1 VHPLLVALAKW
12 PGRQPTK
19 ALLAARG
26 YALPDRYRGIILAN
40 LDRPNGADLDHYW
53 DEVAKE
59 YICAA
64 GRVNS
69 NHRAFSGETSYRSAY
84 LDGLAAASRSDGS
97 GTPTRSLHAGLRQLL
112 IEGGKPG
119 NELWPRTA
127 DQLESSKASEIK
139 HFEISASEWT
149 RTKADLSKHLSM
161 LAESRGFEPH
171 RKKWRKKFGAALE
184 FRCFMDTGSRSTWSF
199 QLPLVFEMEHSAAK
213 DLVLS
218 TWQFDYLMPSFRYY
232 HQHRSPEA
240 AILGIQAHIDLLD
253 AIGTLTA
260 A

>member
-1 VHPLLVALAKW
+1 MHLLLAALAKW

-26 YALPDRYRGIILAN
+26 YVLPDRYREIILAN
-40 LDRPNGADLDHYW
+40 LDRPIGADLDHYW
-53 DEVAKE
+53 DEVAME
-59 YICAA
+59 YICAV

-97 GTPTRSLHAGLRQLL
+97 GAPTRSLHAGLRELL
-112 IEGGKPG
+112 IEGDKPG

-127 DQLESSKASEIK
+127 DQLEGSKALEIN
-139 HFEISASEWT
+139 HFEISANGWSG
-149 RTKADLSKHLSM
+149 RKADLSKHLSM
-161 LAESRGFEPH
+161 VAESRGFEPH
-171 RKKWRKKFGAALE
+171 RKKWRKQFGDALE
-184 FRCFMDTGSRSTWSF
+184 FRCLIDAGMRSTWSF
-199 QLPLVFEMEHSAAK
+199 QLPLIFEIEHGAAN
-213 DLVLS
+213 DLVFS

-232 HQHRSPEA
+232 RQYRSPEA